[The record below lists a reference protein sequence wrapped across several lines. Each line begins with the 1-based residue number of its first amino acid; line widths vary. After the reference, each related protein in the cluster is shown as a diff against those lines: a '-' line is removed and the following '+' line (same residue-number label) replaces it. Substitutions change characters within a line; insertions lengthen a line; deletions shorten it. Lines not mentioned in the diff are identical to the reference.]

1 MAEARTPRSRF
12 YDGSLYATGMDR
24 FSAGLHNIVAKQV
37 GRAGRVLDVGCGT
50 GSVAFKLATEAREV
64 VGVELS
70 PAMVDYANR
79 ARAKAGIDNVSFVVG
94 DVTEAFSNVPDG
106 HFEIA
111 TMVLAL
117 HEMPAEARG
126 PVLREI
132 ARIAQKLLCV
142 DFRVP
147 MPRNAAGLRNR
158 LFELLAGREHFL
170 AFRDF
175 NARGGTS
182 GVAQEAGL
190 ICRHLRFVDGQTID
204 LSEITDQNQ
213 M

>member
-1 MAEARTPRSRF
+1 
-12 YDGSLYATGMDR
+12 MDR
-24 FSAGLHNIVAKQV
+24 FSAALHNIVAKQV
-37 GRAGRVLDVGCGT
+37 GHAGRVLDVGCGT
-50 GSVAFKLATEAREV
+50 GSVAFKLAANAQEV

-79 ARAKAGIDNVSFVVG
+79 AGAKAGIENVSFVVG
-94 DVTEAFSNVPDG
+94 DVIEAFSDVPDG

-117 HEMPAEARG
+117 HEMPTEARG
-126 PVLREI
+126 PVLREV

-158 LFELLAGREHFL
+158 LFELLAGREHFQ

-190 ICRHLRFVDGQTID
+190 ICRHLRFVDRQTID